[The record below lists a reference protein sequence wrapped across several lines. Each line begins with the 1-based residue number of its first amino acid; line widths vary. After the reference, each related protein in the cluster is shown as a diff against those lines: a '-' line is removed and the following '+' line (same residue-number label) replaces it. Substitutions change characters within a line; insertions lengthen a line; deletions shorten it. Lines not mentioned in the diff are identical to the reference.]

1 MTQVTYRG
9 RAKESNSCINDLH
22 KDTTMKTNVGGID
35 RILRI
40 VIGLVLIALTVTG
53 TIGVWGWLGVVLLA
67 TGAIGWCPPYAIFG
81 WNTCSMKKQS

>member
-1 MTQVTYRG
+1 MGPSTT
-9 RAKESNSCINDLH
+9 H
-22 KDTTMKTNVGGID
+22 TKDTTMKTNVGGID

-53 TIGVWGWLGVVLLA
+53 TIGIWGWLGVVPLA

-81 WNTCSMKKQS
+81 WNTCSMKNRS